1 MIERP
6 MERFDCDSA
15 YGSAD
20 MLNWLVHAVGS
31 SPTATPSACHFGLPG
46 ARLLRRC

>member
-1 MIERP
+1 

-20 MLNWLVHAVGS
+20 MLNWLVHARGIE
-31 SPTATPSACHFGLPG
+31 PHGHTLGLSLWTSG
-46 ARLLRRC
+46 R